1 MGLFVSQTVFV
12 AEILARWT
20 AAPAGEFFCDS
31 WNRFDFVIVSLSLTP
46 AIGEFA
52 LVARVFQVL
61 RVLRV
66 LSVSQALW
74 GSVLRQDGGAGSL
87 VIAVCLVLLSG
98 YVFALAGFHL
108 FGGALP
114 EWSSLAQSVLSLAR
128 SMSPGG
134 LATALSSRG
143 TLLAFHIVFYLTML
157 AIAVNLTASVLCT
170 SRARLP

>member
-1 MGLFVSQTVFV
+1 M
-12 AEILARWT
+12 
-20 AAPAGEFFCDS
+20 
-31 WNRFDFVIVSLSLTP
+31 SLSLTP

-143 TLLAFHIVFYLTML
+143 TLLAFNIVFYLTML
-157 AIAVNLTASVLCT
+157 AIAVNLTASVLRT